1 MSEIQPEATAPA
13 TDQVEAEGST
23 AAGEGASTDAVPAT
37 RANIRNI
44 AIIAHVDHGKT
55 TLVDAMIRQSH
66 VFRDNQVIQ
75 ERLMDSF
82 DLERERGITI
92 MAKNLAVV
100 YRGTKINILDTPGH
114 ADFGGEV
121 ERVLTMVDGV
131 LLLID
136 AMEGPMPQTRFVLE
150 KAMALGLPAIV
161 VINKIDRPDARPQE
175 VLNGTY
181 DLFIDLDAG
190 DLQLE
195 FPVLYVNAR
204 EGLASTDAAV
214 PGTDLV
220 PLFEAILSHIPAPAA
235 LVDEPLQMLVASLAY
250 DDYKGKIAIG
260 RLVRGKIHPAQ
271 TVARISHDGTRT
283 RAKIAE
289 VFTYIGLNRASM
301 QEATAGDIV
310 AITGLD
316 TVYIGE
322 TIADVDNPEALPVIK
337 VEEPTLKMTF
347 GVNSSP
353 FAGTEGTWSTSRKL
367 RERLFKEL
375 ETNVALHARETDSA
389 DEFLVSGRGELHL
402 SIFIETI
409 RREGY
414 ELQVSKPEVITK
426 IIDGKMCEPMEL
438 LVVDIPS
445 AHIGTVVEL
454 VGQRFGEMSDMIN
467 YGNGYVRLEFTIP
480 TRGLIGFRTQFL
492 TETQGRGVM
501 NTLLSGYEPW
511 RGEMRNLR
519 RGSLVAKEPGDA
531 TGYGL
536 HNAEERGTLF
546 ITPGTRVYEGM
557 VVGEHIRDGDL
568 IVNVCK
574 KKKLTNIRSSTED
587 IAVRL
592 NPPVVMSL
600 EQCLDFIANDEL
612 LEVTPK
618 SLRLRKATLSSL
630 ERHRQTYG
638 RRETPEE
645 ELEE

>member
-1 MSEIQPEATAPA
+1 MTESL
-13 TDQVEAEGST
+13 T
-23 AAGEGASTDAVPAT
+23 AAPV
-37 RANIRNI
+37 RADIRNV

-66 VFRDNQVIQ
+66 VFRDNQVMQ

-82 DLERERGITI
+82 ALERERGITI
-92 MAKNLAVV
+92 MAKNLAVMYQGV
-100 YRGTKINILDTPGH
+100 KINILDTPGH

-136 AMEGPMPQTRFVLE
+136 ALEGPMPQTRFVLQ

-161 VINKIDRPDARPQE
+161 VINKIDRPDARPQH
-175 VLNGTY
+175 VLNATY
-181 DLFIDLDAG
+181 DLFIDLGADEV
-190 DLQLE
+190 QLE

-204 EGLASTDAAV
+204 EGLASTTAEA

-220 PLFEAILSHIPAPAA
+220 PLFEAILSHVPAPRAQKDA
-235 LVDEPLQMLVASLAY
+235 PLQMLVASLAY
-250 DDYKGKIAIG
+250 DDYKGKIAVG
-260 RLVRGKIHPAQ
+260 RLVRGSIHPAQ
-271 TVARISHDGTRT
+271 TVARITHEGVAS
-283 RAKIAE
+283 RAKVAE
-289 VFTYIGLNRASM
+289 VFTHMGLARVAM
-301 QEATAGDIV
+301 AEATAGDIV
-310 AITGLD
+310 AITGID

-322 TIADVDNPEALPVIK
+322 TIADAENPEALPIIR
-337 VEEPTLKMTF
+337 VEDPTLKMTF
-347 GVNSSP
+347 GVNNGP

-367 RERLFKEL
+367 RERLWKEL
-375 ETNVALHARETDSA
+375 ETNVALRVQDTGSA

-426 IIDGKMCEPMEL
+426 TVDGVLSEPVEL

-454 VGQRFGEMSDMIN
+454 IGQRFGEMTDMVN

-480 TRGLIGFRTQFL
+480 TRGLIGFRTLFL
-492 TETQGRGVM
+492 SETQGRGVM
-501 NTLLSGYEPW
+501 NTLLAGYEPW
-511 RGEMRNLR
+511 HGDMRTLR
-519 RGSLVAKEPGDA
+519 RGSLVAKEPGEA

-546 ITPGTRVYEGM
+546 ITPGTRVYEGQ

-568 IVNVCK
+568 VVNVCK

-592 NPPVVMSL
+592 NPPRIMSL
-600 EQCLDFIANDEL
+600 EQCLDFIAGDEL

-618 SLRLRKATLSSL
+618 SLRLRKQILSTMD
-630 ERHRQTYG
+630 RHRILYG
-638 RRETPEE
+638 RKDKGEE
-645 ELEE
+645 MDED

>member
-1 MSEIQPEATAPA
+1 MQDIQPEAGTPA
-13 TDQVEAEGST
+13 QEQVGAGAVESPPTG
-23 AAGEGASTDAVPAT
+23 AAGSV
-37 RANIRNI
+37 RADIRNI

-66 VFRDNQVIQ
+66 VFRDNQVMQ

-100 YRGTKINILDTPGH
+100 YRGVKINILDTPGH

-175 VLNGTY
+175 VLNGAY

-190 DLQLE
+190 ELQLE

-204 EGLASTDAAV
+204 EGLASTDPAV

-283 RAKIAE
+283 RAKVAE

-310 AITGLD
+310 AVTGLD
-316 TVYIGE
+316 TIYIGE

-347 GVNSSP
+347 GVNNSP

-426 IIDGKMCEPMEL
+426 VIDGKLCEPMEL

-546 ITPGTRVYEGM
+546 ITPGTKVYEGM

-592 NPPVVMSL
+592 NPPLVMSL

-618 SLRLRKATLSSL
+618 SLRLRKNTLSSL

-638 RRETPEE
+638 RKDTPEE
-645 ELEE
+645 ESDE

>member
-1 MSEIQPEATAPA
+1 MPKLPPEAPA
-13 TDQVEAEGST
+13 VRSD
-23 AAGEGASTDAVPAT
+23 
-37 RANIRNI
+37 IRNV

-66 VFRDNQVIQ
+66 VFRDNQVVQ

-82 DLERERGITI
+82 ALERERGITI
-92 MAKNLAVV
+92 MAKNLAVM
-100 YRGTKINILDTPGH
+100 YRGVKINILDTPGH

-131 LLLID
+131 LLLVD
-136 AMEGPMPQTRFVLE
+136 ALEGPMPQTRFVLQ
-150 KAMALGLPAIV
+150 KAMDLGLPAIV
-161 VINKIDRPDARPQE
+161 VINKIDRPDARPRE
-175 VLNGTY
+175 VLNDTY
-181 DLFIDLDAG
+181 DLFIDLGANEA
-190 DLQLE
+190 QLE

-204 EGLASTDAAV
+204 EGLASTDVAV

-220 PLFEAILSHIPAPAA
+220 PLFEAILQHIPAPIAQ
-235 LVDEPLQMLVASLAY
+235 VDQPLQMLVASLAY
-250 DDYKGKIAIG
+250 DDYKGKIAVG
-260 RLVRGKIHPAQ
+260 RLVRGSIHPAQ
-271 TVARISHDGTRT
+271 TVARISHDGSAT

-289 VFTYIGLNRASM
+289 VFTHMGLNRVPM

-310 AITGLD
+310 ALTGLD

-322 TIADVDNPEALPVIK
+322 TIADAENPEALPIIK
-337 VEEPTLKMTF
+337 VEDPTLKMTF
-347 GVNSSP
+347 GVNTSP

-367 RERLFKEL
+367 RERLWKEL
-375 ETNVALHARETDSA
+375 ETNVALRVQETDSS

-402 SIFIETI
+402 SILIETI

-426 IIDGKMCEPMEL
+426 MVDGTLCEPVEL
-438 LVVDIPS
+438 LVVDIPA

-454 VGQRFGEMSDMIN
+454 IGQRFGEMTDMVN

-480 TRGLIGFRTQFL
+480 TRGLIGFRTLFL

-501 NTLLSGYEPW
+501 NTLMAGYEPW
-511 RGEMRNLR
+511 HGEMRSLR
-519 RGSLVAKEPGDA
+519 RGSLVCKEPGEA
-531 TGYGL
+531 TSYGL

-568 IVNVCK
+568 VVNVCK

-592 NPPVVMSL
+592 NPPRIMSL
-600 EQCLDFIANDEL
+600 EQCLDFIAADEL

-618 SLRLRKATLSSL
+618 SLRLRKAVLSTF
-630 ERHRQTYG
+630 ERHRQLYG
-638 RRETPEE
+638 RKEAAPEAVE
-645 ELEE
+645 E

>member
-1 MSEIQPEATAPA
+1 MPDSPAAAP
-13 TDQVEAEGST
+13 
-23 AAGEGASTDAVPAT
+23 GAVRGD
-37 RANIRNI
+37 IRNV

-66 VFRDNQVIQ
+66 VFRDNQVMQ

-82 DLERERGITI
+82 ALERERGITI
-92 MAKNLAVV
+92 MAKNLAVMYQGV
-100 YRGTKINILDTPGH
+100 KINILDTPGH

-131 LLLID
+131 LLLVD
-136 AMEGPMPQTRFVLE
+136 AVEGTMPQTRFVLQ

-161 VINKIDRPDARPQE
+161 VINKIDRPEARPQE
-175 VLNGTY
+175 VVNGTY
-181 DLFIDLDAG
+181 DLFIDLGADET
-190 DLQLE
+190 QLE

-204 EGLASTDAAV
+204 EGLASTDPAV
-214 PGTDLV
+214 TGTDLV
-220 PLFEAILSHIPAPAA
+220 PLFEAILSHIPAPQAQRDA
-235 LVDEPLQMLVASLAY
+235 PLQMLVASLAY

-260 RLVRGKIHPAQ
+260 RLVRGSIHPAQ
-271 TVARISHDGTRT
+271 TVARITHEGVAT
-283 RAKIAE
+283 RAKTAE
-289 VFTYIGLNRASM
+289 VFTYMGLSRVAM
-301 QEATAGDIV
+301 AEATAGDIV
-310 AITGLD
+310 AVTGLD

-322 TIADVDNPEALPVIK
+322 TIADAENPEALPVIK
-337 VEEPTLKMTF
+337 VEDPTLKMTF
-347 GVNSSP
+347 GVNTSP

-367 RERLFKEL
+367 RERLWKEL
-375 ETNVALHARETDSA
+375 ETNVAMHVAETNSA

-426 IIDGKMCEPMEL
+426 VIDGQVCEPMEL
-438 LVVDIPS
+438 LVVDIPA

-454 VGQRFGEMSDMIN
+454 IGQRFGEMSDMVN

-480 TRGLIGFRTQFL
+480 TRGLIGFRTLFL
-492 TETQGRGVM
+492 SETQGRGVM
-501 NTLLSGYEPW
+501 NTLLAGYQPW
-511 RGEMRNLR
+511 RGDMRSLR
-519 RGSLVAKEPGDA
+519 RGSLVAKEPGEA
-531 TGYGL
+531 TSYGL

-546 ITPGTRVYEGM
+546 ISPGLKVYEGL

-568 IVNVCK
+568 VVNVCK

-592 NPPVVMSL
+592 NPPRIMSL
-600 EQCLDFIANDEL
+600 EQCLDFIAGDEL

-618 SLRLRKATLSSL
+618 SLRLRKQILNTMD
-630 ERHRQTYG
+630 RHRLLYG
-638 RRETPEE
+638 RRDKSEE
-645 ELEE
+645 AEED